1 MQCILSTLYLKK
13 FKRGPLEV
21 LLRMWTNFSWSGRPK
36 A

>member
-1 MQCILSTLYLKK
+1 MYLKK